1 MSEIKDDIDENESIQ
16 YSVEQK
22 YLNLLDK
29 TSSFYVL
36 KPENRFLPDTEK
48 LSHVIKITKKSFKK
62 IYLLSDTNFIE
73 ILSILE
79 IVITK
84 LRYEYFHSL
93 LLSRSNFDPKLKR
106 LLNNIESYSMNGKT
120 PVSDY
125 SVKKILLMGGFEERD
140 LPSYMNIKELENL
153 SSTEEKVRKN
163 KIRRLSSK
171 ANRMKLNDS
180 IKEGENLKY
189 KIIENEDKSKKCEIQ
204 NINHIDN
211 QLKEI
216 LNVYNNILLEI
227 EDMKNEYHNEME
239 KKRNIFVEIE
249 GNENNKEYI
258 RKDYIELLKHSN
270 SMKVKNLKKNNH
282 VHFNIN
288 NNLNDNKE
296 ESNKNNENKFYEV
309 ENSNHE
315 IVLIPKNN
323 INNFKFDDKNIYFK
337 IKSNNDNSTITLKS
351 RINEALDNWKCLN
364 QISNIPSSFPKN
376 RWRKVQLKKMS
387 FPLQEQ
393 IHHILYKEEIEEIK
407 KKKKR

>member
-62 IYLLSDTNFIE
+62 IYLLSDINFIE

-216 LNVYNNILLEI
+216 LNVYNSILLEI
-227 EDMKNEYHNEME
+227 EDMKNEYYNEME

-258 RKDYIELLKHSN
+258 RKDYIELLKYFHSMEIKN
-270 SMKVKNLKKNNH
+270 S
-282 VHFNIN
+282 
-288 NNLNDNKE
+288 
-296 ESNKNNENKFYEV
+296 
-309 ENSNHE
+309 
-315 IVLIPKNN
+315 
-323 INNFKFDDKNIYFK
+323 
-337 IKSNNDNSTITLKS
+337 
-351 RINEALDNWKCLN
+351 
-364 QISNIPSSFPKN
+364 
-376 RWRKVQLKKMS
+376 
-387 FPLQEQ
+387 
-393 IHHILYKEEIEEIK
+393 K
-407 KKKKR
+407 KKKSCSFSN